1 MACAFLLV
9 RANMASKR
17 QKPRDQMENAF
28 LVSLSHLSSLK
39 REMDIIA
46 NNLANVN
53 TDSFKSENVLFK
65 EYISPNTEGEGN
77 IPEISFVLDY
87 GLVRN
92 LTVGTLVGTG
102 SPLDVANNGEGYFAV
117 QYKDQTAYTR
127 NGNFHLSDKG
137 ELVTSGGYPVL
148 NADMKPIIIP
158 PGSELPDLAS
168 DGTISVPG
176 RPIQKLGVFN
186 FTNEQ
191 NLKKIGNNLLITDEE
206 RIPVPKNKIT
216 LVQGSLET
224 SNVQPISEMT
234 RMIEVLRK
242 YQSATQLT
250 ENEDELTRKAIDQL
264 SRIR

>member
-1 MACAFLLV
+1 
-9 RANMASKR
+9 
-17 QKPRDQMENAF
+17 MENAF

-39 REMDIIA
+39 REMDVIA

-65 EYISPNTEGEGN
+65 EFVSPGTEGEGK

-92 LTVGTLVGTG
+92 LSVGALVQTG
-102 SPLDVANNGEGYFAV
+102 SPLDVANSGEGYFAV

-127 NGNFHLSDKG
+127 NGNFHLSNKG
-137 ELVTSGGYPVL
+137 ELVTADGYPVL
-148 NADMKPIIIP
+148 NAEMKPIIIP
-158 PGSELPDLAS
+158 SGSELPDIAS
-168 DGTISVPG
+168 DGTISGPG
-176 RPIQKLGVFN
+176 LPNQKFGVFA
-186 FTNEQ
+186 FEDQQTLQ
-191 NLKKIGNNLLITDEE
+191 KIGNNLLLTDQQSS
-206 RIPVPKNKIT
+206 PVAKGKIT

-224 SNVQPISEMT
+224 SNVQPVAEIT
-234 RMIEVLRK
+234 RMIEVMRK
-242 YQSATQLT
+242 YQSASQLT